1 MRFWDTSA
9 LVPVFIAER
18 ETRIARRWF
27 REDLAVVVWSLT
39 RVELLSAL
47 ARRRR
52 EESGAARRL
61 ASARRRVLAAWPQW
75 TEVVAID
82 VVRRHAER
90 LVETHPLRAA
100 DALQLAAALVVAE
113 QDPSSLTFV
122 TLDQRQADAA
132 EREGFVVLG
141 PDGLSGGHDS
151 REKQP
156 HRIDTS
162 KRRTG

>member
-9 LVPVFIAER
+9 LVPVFVAER
-18 ETRIARRWF
+18 ETRIVRRWF
-27 REDLAVVVWSLT
+27 REDRVVVVWSLT

-52 EESGAARRL
+52 EDASAARRL
-61 ASARRRVLAAWPQW
+61 AVTRRRIRAAWLRW
-75 TEVVAID
+75 TEVTAID

-100 DALQLAAALVVAE
+100 DALQLGAALVVAD
-113 QDPSSLTFV
+113 QDPASLTFV

-141 PDGLSGGHDS
+141 PGDVSRGRGSRQSG
-151 REKQP
+151 
-156 HRIDTS
+156 
-162 KRRTG
+162 